1 MGRGDCVLE
10 KLSIRSIRNTIFS
23 VLELCFVLAVLQ
35 RTQEFFLPKE
45 EKSVPLTDVT
55 TEKQIH
61 PEDTGFLDMTAYV
74 GGNSTALLEENVW
87 KRLFGEEVP
96 ELALLQREKC
106 IAIPKNGAVLVRVEQ
121 NPVYRS
127 IRMSFSNTTAF
138 GLQVYRIS
146 GQSLYSGAAA
156 SQRPKR
162 LSDDL
167 NVPLVY
173 EPSGLQEDPLLSCAI
188 SEEEGLCILS
198 METDTVY
205 EAEVT
210 EDADFVY
217 VSLVRPYEKY
227 DKIVVLD
234 AGHGGIDIGTS
245 GGGVTESSINLQVI
259 RYAKEILDE
268 MPEYKIYYTRL
279 DDSLPDLSTRVE
291 FANALHADFLI
302 SVHCNYNSS
311 SSVNG
316 VEVMYSSKQ
325 VVDEQFSSRTLA
337 SKCLHAFTEAEGM
350 KMRECVDRCTNLHLM
365 KYDTMPSVIVEIGFM
380 SNKSDLAKLK
390 KESTKKT
397 CAETLCRV
405 IEEVYDEW
413 NESFLPPAM
422 PEK

>member
-1 MGRGDCVLE
+1 ME
-10 KLSIRSIRNTIFS
+10 KLSIRSLRNTIFS
-23 VLELCFVLAVLQ
+23 VLELCLVLAVLQ

-45 EKSVPLTDVT
+45 EKSLPGENVT
-55 TEKQIH
+55 AETQIH
-61 PEDTGFLDMTAYV
+61 TEDTGFLDMTAYI
-74 GGNSTALLEENVW
+74 GGNSTALAKEDVW
-87 KRLFGEEVP
+87 QRLFGEEVP
-96 ELALLQREKC
+96 ESARQQREKC
-106 IAIPKNGAVLVRVEQ
+106 IAVPKNGACLVRVEQ
-121 NPVYRS
+121 NPVYRN
-127 IRMSFSNTTAF
+127 ICMTFSNTTAKAM
-138 GLQVYRIS
+138 QVYRIS
-146 GQSLYSGAAA
+146 GQSLYSGSAK
-156 SQRPKR
+156 SQRPQR

-173 EPSGLQEDPLLSCAI
+173 EPSGLQEDPLLSYTI
-188 SEEEGLCILS
+188 SEEKGLCILS

-245 GGGVTESSINLQVI
+245 GGGVTEASINLQVI

-279 DDSLPDLSTRVE
+279 DDTLPDLSTRVE

-337 SKCLHAFTEAEGM
+337 SKCLHAFTKAEGM

-380 SNKSDLAKLK
+380 SNKNDLAKLK
-390 KESTKKT
+390 KESTKKI
-397 CAETLCRV
+397 CAETLCQV
-405 IEEVYDEW
+405 IEEVYSEW
-413 NESFLPPAM
+413 SESFLPPET
-422 PEK
+422 PER